1 MERELVAAALLLLVA
16 AAAVAFRR
24 RSGRD
29 PRRVD
34 PADFGG
40 RSVVVFTSPYCLACQ
55 RWQDALTQSGIDAS
69 YISVRDRPDLAR
81 KYGVSATPLVLRLDG
96 EKVVRSWH
104 GDPQPGHL
112 AEIH

>member
-1 MERELVAAALLLLVA
+1 MERELVAAALLLMVA
-16 AAAVAFRR
+16 AAALAFRR
-24 RSGRD
+24 RRAAD

-40 RSVVVFTSPYCLACQ
+40 RSVVVFTSPYCLAC
-55 RWQDALTQSGIDAS
+55 RHWQEALTQRGIDAS
-69 YISVRDRPDLAR
+69 YVSVRDRPDLAR
-81 KYGVSATPLVLRLDG
+81 KYGVSETPLVLRVEG

-104 GDPQPGHL
+104 GEPQPGDL